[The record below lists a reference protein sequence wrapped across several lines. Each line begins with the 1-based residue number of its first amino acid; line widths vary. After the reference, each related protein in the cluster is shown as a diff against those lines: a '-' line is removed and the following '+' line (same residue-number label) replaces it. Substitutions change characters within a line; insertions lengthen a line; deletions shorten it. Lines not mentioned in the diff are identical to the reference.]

1 MRCNSGSEWQDG
13 DRMMEMSL
21 YRKRLKIVRG
31 EGVYVWDE
39 QNHRYLDTIAG
50 VGVAVLGH
58 SHPEIANAL
67 CEQARKLLV
76 AGPMFHHEEKK
87 QALDELRHFVDFEY
101 AFFGN
106 SGAEAVE
113 AALKFARLHTKRK
126 EIIAM
131 TNAFHGRTFGALSA
145 TWKRKYRKGYEPLVP
160 GFRHMPFNDVEAAK
174 ECVTKETA
182 AVIVEPI
189 QGECGIIPATEEFLR
204 TLRDVTEDRG
214 ALLILDEIQS
224 SLRTGKFLASMHH
237 GVEGDIVLL
246 GKGLANGVPVG
257 VTLANFN
264 VPHGKHGSTF
274 GGNPLASRAMAET
287 LKILRRE
294 NLIDKAAEKE
304 IEVRGER
311 VVLTRG
317 RGLML
322 GILLREPAGRYI
334 QTLQERGLLV
344 NTAGARVIR
353 LLPPLIISR
362 EQMLWIKNTLEE
374 VLNAQ

>member
-1 MRCNSGSEWQDG
+1 
-13 DRMMEMSL
+13 
-21 YRKRLKIVRG
+21 
-31 EGVYVWDE
+31 
-39 QNHRYLDTIAG
+39 
-50 VGVAVLGH
+50 
-58 SHPEIANAL
+58 
-67 CEQARKLLV
+67 
-76 AGPMFHHEEKK
+76 MFHHEEKK